1 MRAVLLHNKDAGSV
15 PGAHSKEGLLKLL
28 RAAGYQVTYQSTRKP
43 GLRETLRNPGDLV
56 VIAGGDGTVGKV
68 LARLDRR
75 DVPVALLPLGTANN
89 IATSLGISGAPEAL
103 IPQLPTARRRRL
115 DMGHATRG
123 AIRAGFLESAG
134 VGLFAD
140 FLKAAGKNLD
150 DDPSSRAARLQQGIE
165 LLHRMAPEAAPRRIR
180 ISADGEDLSGSYL
193 LAVALNI
200 RIIGP
205 RLLLA
210 PEGQPGDGQLDL
222 LLVEPDRR
230 EALVR
235 YLDSGVRGEPA
246 TFPFPLRRAHQIRM
260 GWATG
265 AGHLDDRV
273 WPDQKPAGRGA
284 VTLEVAGRPFDVLV
298 P

>member
-15 PGAHSKEGLLKLL
+15 PGAHSKEELLRLL
-28 RAAGYQVTYQSTRKP
+28 RAAGYQVTYQSTKKP
-43 GLRETLRNPGDLV
+43 GVRKTLRNPGRLV
-56 VIAGGDGTVGKV
+56 VIAGGDGTIGKV

-89 IATSLGISGAPEAL
+89 IATSLGISGSPEAL
-103 IPQLPTARRRRL
+103 IPRLPTARLRRL
-115 DMGHATRG
+115 DMGLATRG
-123 AIRAGFLESAG
+123 EASAAFLESAG
-134 VGLFAD
+134 IGLFAE
-140 FLKAAGKNLD
+140 FLKRADKRLD
-150 DDPSSRAARLQQGIE
+150 DDLASRGVKLQQGIE
-165 LLHRMAPEAAPRRIR
+165 LLHQMTPEAAARRIR

-222 LLVEPDRR
+222 LLVEPEGR
-230 EALVR
+230 EALSG
-235 YLDSGVRGEPA
+235 YLESGVRGEPA
-246 TFPFPLRRAHQIRM
+246 RFPFPLRRAHQIRM
-260 GWATG
+260 GWTAG
-265 AGHLDDRV
+265 AGHLDDRL
-273 WPDQKPAGRGA
+273 WPDEKPAGRGA